1 MLRTCV
7 LTIVLALTGVTIALA
22 QLPPQPPPP
31 SSPLGEGS
39 PEERA
44 ACAPDVMKFCKQL
57 LPSDPKG
64 SVDVFAIAGCLQ
76 TNRAK
81 ISAACNGVLAG
92 HGQ

>member
-1 MLRTCV
+1 MLRMSA
-7 LTIVLALTGVTIALA
+7 LTIVLALTATTATLA

-31 SSPLGEGS
+31 SSPLEGS
-39 PEERA
+39 KEERA

-57 LPSDPKG
+57 LPSDPKAP
-64 SVDVFAIAGCLQ
+64 VDTFAIAGCLQ
-76 TNRAK
+76 TNRTK